1 MRDNMQNFPIPFKV
15 NQSLPAEQECL
26 EQSTKA
32 AGQNDKQK
40 SSNQQNQISA
50 ILIVVNMAEFLSMD
64 LPERGFLLE
73 PVIPTQGIVILYA
86 PRGIG
91 KTFTALS
98 MSLAVDGGLSLYNWQ
113 ASKPNKV
120 LYVDGE
126 MPAITMQEQLKALAP
141 GMAAPEIAMQNL
153 SLITPDM
160 QNSPMPDLATVPGQK
175 ALEPFLE
182 HIDLLV
188 LDNISTLCR
197 TGKENES
204 QSWQPMQKTWLLD
217 LRRRRIA
224 VLLVHHAGKSGDQR
238 GASARED
245 IMDTV
250 ISLRRPKIYNMA
262 EGARFQIHL
271 TKARSITGKDA
282 LPFEV
287 HLKAENNVL
296 HWDVFEIQEAELEQL
311 KKLLGEGYSIRDCA
325 EEMGLSKSSV
335 HRLKKKLD
343 ME

>member
-1 MRDNMQNFPIPFKV
+1 MQNSFFSMESD
-15 NQSLPAEQECL
+15 QSLPAHEQQQPL
-26 EQSTKA
+26 NAQQAGTQNQST
-32 AGQNDKQK
+32 
-40 SSNQQNQISA
+40 QQHQLVTE
-50 ILIVVNMAEFLSMD
+50 LIMVNMAEFLSMD

-98 MSLAVDGGLSLYNWQ
+98 MSLAVAGGLSLYNWR
-113 ASKPNKV
+113 ASKPSKV

-126 MPAITMQEQLKALAP
+126 MPAITMQERLKALAC
-141 GMAAPEIAMQNL
+141 GMTAPESAMRNL

-160 QNSPMPDLATVPGQK
+160 QNRPMPDLATAAGQK
-175 ALEPFLE
+175 ALEPFLSD
-182 HIDLLV
+182 IDLLV

-204 QSWQPMQKTWLLD
+204 QSWQPMQTWLLD
-217 LRRRRIA
+217 LRRRGIA

-238 GASARED
+238 GTSARED

-250 ISLRRPKIYNMA
+250 ISLRRPKVYNMA

-287 HLKAENNVL
+287 HLKSENNIL
-296 HWDVFEIQEAELEQL
+296 HWDIFEIQEAELEQL
-311 KKLLGEGYSIRDCA
+311 KKLLSEGYSIRECA
-325 EEMGLSKSSV
+325 EEMGLSKSTA
-335 HRLKKKLD
+335 HRLKKKL
-343 ME
+343 EAE

>member
-1 MRDNMQNFPIPFKV
+1 MEV
-15 NQSLPAEQECL
+15 SQSLSVNKEKTGQTDTAQHNEQTIDT
-26 EQSTKA
+26 S
-32 AGQNDKQK
+32 
-40 SSNQQNQISA
+40 QNQLSTS
-50 ILIVVNMAEFLSMD
+50 LIVVNMANFLSMD
-64 LPERGFLLE
+64 LPKRGFLLD

-86 PRGIG
+86 PRGVG

-98 MSLAVDGGLSLYNWQ
+98 MSLAVAGGLSLYNWQ

-126 MPAITMQEQLKALAP
+126 MPAITIQERLKALAF

-153 SLITPDM
+153 FLITPDM
-160 QNSPMPDLATVPGQK
+160 QNCPMPDFATAEGQK
-175 ALEPFLE
+175 TLEPFLE
-182 HIDLLV
+182 QIGLLV

-204 QSWQPMQKTWLLD
+204 QSWQPIQTWLLG
-217 LRRRRIA
+217 LRRRGIA

-238 GASARED
+238 GTSARED

-262 EGARFQIHL
+262 DGARFQIHL
-271 TKARSITGKDA
+271 TKARSIAGKDA

-287 HLKAENNVL
+287 HLKAKNNVL
-296 HWDVFEIQEAELEQL
+296 HWDVFEIQEAEL
-311 KKLLGEGYSIRDCA
+311 K
-325 EEMGLSKSSV
+325 
-335 HRLKKKLD
+335 
-343 ME
+343 